1 MFGELK
7 QKVQIYNRKPRFWT
21 LIVNQMKVNVSR
33 RNIAVA
39 IESQG
44 KRSPIE
50 IAIIELDCF
59 EEVRL
64 SRPTTNRF
72 RLEVDGQNV
81 KLNKKVQSAL
91 LKFHETQE
99 MEPLSFDLPLGEE
112 MLLGG
117 GEFFV
122 ETMDD
127 FYGFGMNY

>member
-1 MFGELK
+1 
-7 QKVQIYNRKPRFWT
+7 
-21 LIVNQMKVNVSR
+21 MKVKVSL
-33 RNIAVA
+33 RNIAAAVQS
-39 IESQG
+39 EG

-50 IAIIELDCF
+50 IAVMELDCF

-64 SRPTTNRF
+64 SRPTANRF

-81 KLNKKVQSAL
+81 KLNNKVQKAL

-99 MEPLSFDLPLGEE
+99 MDPISFDLPLGDD

-117 GEFFV
+117 GELFV

>member
-1 MFGELK
+1 
-7 QKVQIYNRKPRFWT
+7 
-21 LIVNQMKVNVSR
+21 MKVNVSR